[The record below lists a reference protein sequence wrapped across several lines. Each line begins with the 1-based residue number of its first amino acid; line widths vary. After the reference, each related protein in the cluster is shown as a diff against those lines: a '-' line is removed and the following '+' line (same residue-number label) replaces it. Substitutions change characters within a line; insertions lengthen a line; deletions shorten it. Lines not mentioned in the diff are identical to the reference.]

1 MNKCLR
7 ITLTYILIILFSIV
21 LNSCIRRNIQTVSY
35 DAVLTAPIQGSSN
48 KIESSLTDIKSNG
61 YVTAGVRFN
70 LEPFGYRDEDYHLVG
85 FDIDI
90 AKFIANKLEI
100 DIKYKPVTTKEMF
113 QVLDSDEVDFVI
125 SAITH
130 TIERDETMDFSIT
143 YFKDYERIM
152 VPKDSN
158 IHSLSELKGK
168 TVALK
173 RGISVQKGLTEKFG
187 NSIDFYEV
195 DNRPDDF
202 EAMRTGLADAVATDS
217 MLLLGLRKKAYDE
230 GRINNLDDYVL
241 RGEPIKEV
249 PYGIAV
255 KEGDIELRDT
265 INFILIEMEKSG
277 YYKVIFEK
285 WFGERTPFEINE
297 QFEIEVWP

>member
-1 MNKCLR
+1 MKRFLQ
-7 ITLTYILIILFSIV
+7 IALILISIIFFTAV
-21 LNSCIRRNIQTVSY
+21 LNSCIRRNIQTVNY
-35 DAVLTAPIQGSSN
+35 DAILTAPVQNSSN

-61 YVTAGVRFN
+61 YITAGVRFN
-70 LEPFGYRDEDYHLVG
+70 LEPFGYRDQDYHLVG

-90 AKFIANKLEI
+90 AKFIANKLEV

-113 QVLDSDEVDFVI
+113 QALDSDEVDFVI

-152 VPKDSN
+152 IPKESN
-158 IHSLSELKGK
+158 IQSLSELKGK
-168 TVALK
+168 TIALK

-187 NSIDFYEV
+187 DSIDFYEV

-217 MLLLGLRKKAYDE
+217 MLLLGLRKKAYDD
-230 GRINNLDDYVL
+230 GRINNLSDYVL

-249 PYGIAV
+249 PYGIAI
-255 KEGDIELRDT
+255 KQGDIKLRDI
-265 INFILIEMEKSG
+265 INFILIEMQKSG
-277 YYKVIFEK
+277 YYNVIFDK
-285 WFGERTPFEINE
+285 WFGEGTPFEINE